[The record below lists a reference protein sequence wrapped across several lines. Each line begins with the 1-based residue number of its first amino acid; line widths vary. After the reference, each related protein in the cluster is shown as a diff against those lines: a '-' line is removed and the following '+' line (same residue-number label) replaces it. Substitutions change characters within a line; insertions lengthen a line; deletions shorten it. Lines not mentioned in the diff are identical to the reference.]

1 MKNEQSKRFREGF
14 SELRDAAEKVSD
26 EDAGKALKAVLRYF
40 SGQKVKPEEM
50 TAGACALFNI
60 LAVLVAA
67 KKQP

>member
-40 SGQKVKPEEM
+40 SGQKVM
-50 TAGACALFNI
+50 TAGACALFNN